1 MRCRFTAAVAGLLLF
16 TSAHLTVAEATPAGI
31 EVTVPQP
38 GALISVVTADGDGS
52 PSCIVE
58 PAAAWGRNPTQTSPN
73 DDAGSTI
80 KGVLVG
86 TTVVTC
92 SATALNAYML
102 VQADTNL
109 IDVDTSTSYANGAT
123 PCRVSSVCVDVSNE
137 WLIESFPAHYKVES
151 QLILTTLLP
160 MTKIVG
166 PCVLDTP
173 YLAECTASIIRTL
186 S

>member
-1 MRCRFTAAVAGLLLF
+1 MRHRIAVVAAGTLLF
-16 TSAHLTVAEATPAGI
+16 VPAHLPVAQATPVGVD
-31 EVTVPQP
+31 VTVPQP
-38 GALISVVTADGDGS
+38 GALISVVTADVDGS

-58 PAAAWGRNPTQTSPN
+58 PAAVWGRNPTQTSPE
-73 DDAGSTI
+73 DAATTI

-92 SATALNAYML
+92 SATALNVYML
-102 VQADTNL
+102 VQADANL
-109 IDVDTSTSYANGAT
+109 IDLDTSTSYANGAT
-123 PCRVSSVCVDVSNE
+123 PCRVSSVCADVSNG
-137 WLIESFPAHYKVES
+137 WLIESFPVHYKVES